1 MAPPGHSSRI
11 GLDPEKTKTMENV
24 KNLKEVSQYGS
35 INGSS
40 SSDSCPTCKG
50 TGRIPRGQQD
60 QLLAVI
66 PCNDVRLQPRRTKLY
81 VCISMGLSI
90 LLCCLILFFF
100 FPRSVT
106 LTPVSV
112 LSVMVYFTPDSV
124 EMEVTNLFNMTNEN
138 FVPVQIAE
146 FSMQGVVNEIVVGHT
161 KITNMTAI
169 QSRSRKSY
177 IVQIT
182 LPLEDKGFN
191 NYCKS
196 TTIKIHTLFLKLQ
209 ITMNIAYLS
218 HTEQLSQ
225 DVFEYIDCGNN
236 STTPHPVRS

>member
-1 MAPPGHSSRI
+1 SF
-11 GLDPEKTKTMENV
+11 LNV
-24 KNLKEVSQYGS
+24 KNLKQVPQYGS

-169 QSRSRKSY
+169 QSRSRKS
-177 IVQIT
+177 VSVTQAKSAS
-182 LPLEDKGFN
+182 DVH

-196 TTIKIHTLFLKLQ
+196 TTIKIHTLFLKL

-236 STTPHPVRS
+236 STIPHPVRS

>member
-1 MAPPGHSSRI
+1 MAPTGHSNRT
-11 GLDPEKTKTMENV
+11 GVDPEVTKATDKVKIPKT
-24 KNLKEVSQYGS
+24 LPQYGS

-40 SSDSCPTCKG
+40 PSDSCPTCQG
-50 TGRIPRGQQD
+50 TGRIPRDQQD

-81 VCISMGLSI
+81 VCISMVICL

-112 LSVMVYFTPDSV
+112 LSVMVYFTPNSV
-124 EMEVTNLFNMTNEN
+124 DMQVKNLINITNEN
-138 FVPVQIAE
+138 FVPVQIAD
-146 FSMQGVVNEIVVGHT
+146 FTMQGLVDETVVGHT
-161 KITNMTAI
+161 KISNMTAI
-169 QSRSRKSY
+169 PSRSRKSY
-177 IVQIT
+177 TVQID
-182 LPLEDKGFN
+182 LPLEDKGLN

-209 ITMNIAYLS
+209 ITMNISYLS
-218 HTEQLSQ
+218 HVEQLSQ
-225 DVFEYIDCGNN
+225 DVFEYIDCGSN
-236 STTPHPVRS
+236 STTPHPVR

>member
-1 MAPPGHSSRI
+1 EEGGRSSERRR
-11 GLDPEKTKTMENV
+11 LAQVP
-24 KNLKEVSQYGS
+24 QYGS

-161 KITNMTAI
+161 KIANMTAI
-169 QSRSRKSY
+169 ESRSRKPVSLT
-177 IVQIT
+177 QAKSASDT
-182 LPLEDKGFN
+182 H

-196 TTIKIHTLFLKLQ
+196 TTIKIHTLFLKL

-236 STTPHPVRS
+236 STIPHPVRS

>member
-1 MAPPGHSSRI
+1 SF
-11 GLDPEKTKTMENV
+11 LNV
-24 KNLKEVSQYGS
+24 KNLKQVPQYGS

-169 QSRSRKSY
+169 QSRSRKSVSVTQAKSASD
-177 IVQIT
+177 IHC
-182 LPLEDKGFN
+182 

-236 STTPHPVRS
+236 STIPHPVRS

>member
-1 MAPPGHSSRI
+1 MAPPGHSNRI
-11 GLDPEKTKTMENV
+11 GVNPEITKTMENA
-24 KNLKEVSQYGS
+24 KNLKQVPQYGS
-35 INGSS
+35 INGGS

-90 LLCCLILFFF
+90 FLCGLILFF

-124 EMEVTNLFNMTNEN
+124 EMEVKNLFNMTNEN

-146 FSMQGVVNEIVVGHT
+146 FSMQGVVNEIVAGHT

-169 QSRSRKSY
+169 QLRSQKPY
-177 IVQIT
+177 IVQIN
-182 LPLEDKGFN
+182 LLLEDTGLN

-196 TTIKIHTLFLKLQ
+196 STIKIHTLFLKLQ

>member
-1 MAPPGHSSRI
+1 MAPTGHSNRT
-11 GLDPEKTKTMENV
+11 GVDPEVTKATDKVKIPKT
-24 KNLKEVSQYGS
+24 LPQYGS

-40 SSDSCPTCKG
+40 PSDSCPTCQG
-50 TGRIPRGQQD
+50 TGRIPRDQQD

-81 VCISMGLSI
+81 VCISMVICL

-112 LSVMVYFTPDSV
+112 LSVMVYFTPNSV
-124 EMEVTNLFNMTNEN
+124 D
-138 FVPVQIAE
+138 
-146 FSMQGVVNEIVVGHT
+146 MQVKGLVDETVVGHT
-161 KITNMTAI
+161 KISNMTAI
-169 QSRSRKSY
+169 PSRSRKSY
-177 IVQIT
+177 TVQID
-182 LPLEDKGFN
+182 LPLEDKGLN

-209 ITMNIAYLS
+209 ITMNISYLS
-218 HTEQLSQ
+218 HVEQLSQ
-225 DVFEYIDCGNN
+225 DVFEYIDCGSN
-236 STTPHPVRS
+236 STTPHPVR